1 MNNIEQWNSIPK
13 PDNVNVHAEEGDIVE
28 EVNGVLFLLQ
38 VRNGYNNVVA
48 NRIKPDDHFIVWT
61 LYEYCIL
68 LHDKYGIDF
77 VRAEGDK
84 GKYKFLERAFTTK
97 EVRKDRQEKE
107 RDVYYVNL
115 KAAREAFELKCQE
128 YEFYYNQNLYI
139 KETDEK
145 LKKKYYDR
153 MFLLVKFAVETALKK
168 RLGKLIRKGA
178 VRPNMVEDVYDFTIG
193 ATVNIMSRYKKPQ
206 GYRIKYLLTTADY
219 AALGILHNPRQK
231 FWDNQIS
238 LESWQNYEYNIG
250 EE

>member
-1 MNNIEQWNSIPK
+1 MTIQDWNNLEK
-13 PDNVNVHAEEGDIVE
+13 PDNVNVVAESGDIVE
-28 EVNGVLFLLQ
+28 EVNGILFLLQ

-48 NRIKPDDHFIVWT
+48 YRIKPDDHFIVWT

-84 GKYKFLERAFTTK
+84 GKYKFLERDFTTK

-115 KAAREAFELKCQE
+115 KAAREPFELKCQE
-128 YEFYYNQNLYI
+128 YEFYYNQNLYLR
-139 KETDEK
+139 ETDEK
-145 LKKKYYDR
+145 LKKKYYDK

-178 VRPNMVEDVYDFTIG
+178 VRPNMAEDIYDFTIG
-193 ATVNIMSRYKKPQ
+193 ATLNIMNRYKKPK
-206 GYRIKYLLTTADY
+206 GYKIKYLLTTADY

-231 FWDNQIS
+231 FWDSQIS
-238 LESWQNYEYNIG
+238 LESWQNYEYGTG

>member
-1 MNNIEQWNSIPK
+1 MTVQDWNNLEK
-13 PDNVNVHAEEGDIVE
+13 PDNVNVIAEPGDIVE

-38 VRNGYNNVVA
+38 TRNSYNNVVA
-48 NRIKPDDHFIVWT
+48 YRIKPDNHFIVWT
-61 LYEYCIL
+61 LYEFCIL

-84 GKYKFLERAFTTK
+84 GKYKFLERDFTTK

-115 KAAREAFELKCQE
+115 KAAREPFELKCQE
-128 YEFYYNQNLYI
+128 YEFYYNQNLYLR
-139 KETDEK
+139 ETDEK
-145 LKKKYYDR
+145 LKKKYYDK

-168 RLGKLIRKGA
+168 RLGNLIRKGA
-178 VRPNMVEDVYDFTIG
+178 VRPNMAEDVYDFTIG
-193 ATVNIMSRYKKPQ
+193 ATINIMSRYKKPN

-231 FWDNQIS
+231 FWDSQMS
-238 LESWQNYEYNIG
+238 LESWQQYEYGTG

>member
-1 MNNIEQWNSIPK
+1 MTIQDWNNLEK
-13 PDNVNVHAEEGDIVE
+13 PDNVNVIAEPGDIVE
-28 EVNGVLFLLQ
+28 EVNGVIFLLQ

-48 NRIKPDDHFIVWT
+48 YRIKPDNHFIVWT
-61 LYEYCIL
+61 LYEFCIL

-84 GKYKFLERAFTTK
+84 GKYKFLERDFTTK

-115 KAAREAFELKCQE
+115 KAAREPFELKCQE
-128 YEFYYNQNLYI
+128 YEFYYNQNLYLR
-139 KETDEK
+139 ETDEK
-145 LKKKYYDR
+145 LKKKYYDK

-168 RLGKLIRKGA
+168 RLGNLIRKGA
-178 VRPNMVEDVYDFTIG
+178 VRPNMAEDVYDFTIG
-193 ATVNIMSRYKKPQ
+193 ATLNIMSRYKKPN

-238 LESWQNYEYNIG
+238 LESWQQYEYGTG

>member
-1 MNNIEQWNSIPK
+1 MIIQDWNNIEK
-13 PDNVNVHAEEGDIVE
+13 PDKVNVVAEPGDIVE
-28 EVNGVLFLLQ
+28 EVNGVIFLTQ
-38 VRNGYNNVVA
+38 TRNGYNNIVA
-48 NRIKPDDHFIVWT
+48 YRIKPDDHFIVWT

-77 VRAEGDK
+77 VRVEGDK

-97 EVRKDRQEKE
+97 EVRKDQQEKE
-107 RDVYYVNL
+107 RDVYYVSL
-115 KAAREAFELKCQE
+115 KAVREALGLKCQE
-128 YEFYYNQNLYI
+128 YEFYYNQNLYL

-145 LKKKYYDR
+145 LKKKYFDK

-193 ATVNIMSRYKKPQ
+193 ATANIMSRYKKPQ

-231 FWDNQIS
+231 FYDSQIS
-238 LESWQNYEYNIG
+238 LESWQNYEYVTG

>member
-1 MNNIEQWNSIPK
+1 MIIQDWNNLEK
-13 PDNVNVHAEEGDIVE
+13 PDNVNVVAEPGDIVE
-28 EVNGVLFLLQ
+28 EVNGILFLLQ
-38 VRNGYNNVVA
+38 TRNDYNNIVA
-48 NRIKPDDHFIVWT
+48 YRVEKSDKFIVWT

-68 LHDKYGIDF
+68 LYDKYGIDF
-77 VRAEGDK
+77 VRVEGDK

-97 EVRKDRQEKE
+97 EVRKDKQEKE
-107 RDVYYVNL
+107 RDVYYCNL
-115 KAAREAFELKCQE
+115 ETCYETFKLKCQE
-128 YEFYYNQNLYI
+128 YEFYYNQNLYL

-145 LKKKYYDR
+145 LKKKYFDK

-193 ATVNIMSRYKKPQ
+193 ATINIMSRYKKPN

-231 FWDNQIS
+231 FYDSQIS
-238 LESWQNYEYNIG
+238 LESWQNYEYGTG

>member
-1 MNNIEQWNSIPK
+1 MIIQDWNNLEK
-13 PDNVNVHAEEGDIVE
+13 PDNVNILAEPGDIVE
-28 EVNGVLFLLQ
+28 EVNGVIFLLQ

-48 NRIKPDDHFIVWT
+48 YRIEKSDKFIVWT

-84 GKYKFLERAFTTK
+84 GKYKFLERDFTTK
-97 EVRKDRQEKE
+97 EVRKDKQEKE

-128 YEFYYNQNLYI
+128 YEFYYNQNLYLR
-139 KETDEK
+139 ETDEK
-145 LKKKYYDR
+145 LKKKYFDK

-178 VRPNMVEDVYDFTIG
+178 VRPNMVEDVYDFTVG
-193 ATVNIMSRYKKPQ
+193 ATINIMSRYKKPQ
-206 GYRIKYLLTTADY
+206 GYKIKYLLTTADY

-231 FWDNQIS
+231 FWDSMIS
-238 LESWQNYEYNIG
+238 YEALEDYDYCKEK
-250 EE
+250 

>member
-1 MNNIEQWNSIPK
+1 MTIQDWNNLEK
-13 PDNVNVHAEEGDIVE
+13 PDNVNVLAEPGDIVE
-28 EVNGVLFLLQ
+28 EVNGIIFLLQ
-38 VRNGYNNVVA
+38 TRNDYNNIVA
-48 NRIKPDDHFIVWT
+48 YRIKPDDHFIVWT

-77 VRAEGDK
+77 VRVEGDK

-97 EVRKDRQEKE
+97 EVRQDKQEKE

-128 YEFYYNQNLYI
+128 YEFYYNQNLYLCSD
-139 KETDEK
+139 DEK
-145 LKKKYYDR
+145 LKKKYFDK

-193 ATVNIMSRYKKPQ
+193 ATINIMSRYKKPQ
-206 GYRIKYLLTTADY
+206 GYKIKYLLTTADY

-231 FWDNQIS
+231 FWDCQIS
-238 LESWQNYEYNIG
+238 LESWQQYEYKG